1 MIAKSYREPTLHL
14 LDLPATLTYRSGV
27 ATMTTRSGP
36 RPPAPRPRVTS
47 VSTLYRSTIGKK
59 IVMAVTGLL
68 MLGFVVVHMAGNLKI
83 FFGQEEFDAYAHWLR
98 TIGEPIVHETWFLWI
113 QRTVLTVALVAHI
126 WSAASLSRADL
137 KARPI
142 GYQARRR
149 GGYATSTMRWGG
161 VILLLFIIYH
171 VLDLTMGVANP
182 ADAGADPYDRVVAA
196 FNVWYITLAYVVAM
210 GALCLHIAHGLW
222 SAANTL
228 GVNKATTAAY
238 RTTAIVIAAAI
249 TLGFLLVPFG

>member
-1 MIAKSYREPTLHL
+1 M
-14 LDLPATLTYRSGV
+14 
-27 ATMTTRSGP
+27 
-36 RPPAPRPRVTS
+36 
-47 VSTLYRSTIGKK
+47 STLYRSTIGKK
-59 IVMAVTGLL
+59 IVMAVSGLL

-83 FFGQEEFDAYAHWLR
+83 FFGEEEFDNYAHWLR

-113 QRTVLTVALVAHI
+113 QRLVLLIALVAHL
-126 WSAASLSRADL
+126 WAATSLSRADL
-137 KARPI
+137 RARPV
-142 GYQARRR
+142 GYQHRRR

-182 ADAGADPYDRVVAA
+182 ASDDAGPYARVVAD

-210 GALCLHIAHGLW
+210 GALALHIAHGLW

-228 GVNKATTAAY
+228 GVNAATTAAY
-238 RTTAIVIAAAI
+238 RTVALAVATAITV
-249 TLGFLLVPFG
+249 GFLLVPFGVVFGVLE

>member
-1 MIAKSYREPTLHL
+1 L
-14 LDLPATLTYRSGV
+14 ATRP
-27 ATMTTRSGP
+27 GP
-36 RPPAPRPRVTS
+36 NARVTS

-68 MLGFVVVHMAGNLKI
+68 MLAFVVVHMAGNLKI
-83 FFGQEEFDAYAHWLR
+83 FFGEAEFDSYAHWLR

-126 WSAASLSRADL
+126 WAAASLSRQDL

-171 VLDLTMGVANP
+171 VLDLTLGVANP
-182 ADAGADPYDRVVAA
+182 DPDAGPYGRVVAD
-196 FNVWYITLAYVVAM
+196 FHVWYITLAYVVAM
-210 GALCLHIAHGLW
+210 GALALHIAHGLW

-228 GVNKATTAAY
+228 GVNKATTTAY
-238 RTTAIVIAAAI
+238 RTVAVAVAAAI
-249 TLGFLLVPFG
+249 TLGFLLVPFGVVFGVLE

>member
-1 MIAKSYREPTLHL
+1 VTPK
-14 LDLPATLTYRSGV
+14 
-27 ATMTTRSGP
+27 
-36 RPPAPRPRVTS
+36 RVTS

-68 MLGFVVVHMAGNLKI
+68 MLAFVVVHMAGNLKI
-83 FFGQEEFDAYAHWLR
+83 FFGEQEFDSYAHWLR

-113 QRTVLTVALVAHI
+113 QRTVLLVALVAHL
-126 WSAASLSRADL
+126 WAAASLSRADL
-137 KARPI
+137 RARPVA
-142 GYQARRR
+142 YQARRR

-182 ADAGADPYDRVVAA
+182 AADGAGPYGRVVAD
-196 FNVWYITLAYVVAM
+196 FHVWYITLAYVVAM

-228 GVNKATTAAY
+228 GVNKATTTAY
-238 RTTAIVIAAAI
+238 RTVALAVAAAI
-249 TLGFLLVPFG
+249 TLGFLLVPFGVVFGVLE

>member
-1 MIAKSYREPTLHL
+1 L
-14 LDLPATLTYRSGV
+14 
-27 ATMTTRSGP
+27 TTRA
-36 RPPAPRPRVTS
+36 RPETRVTS
-47 VSTLYRSTIGKK
+47 VRTLYRSTIGKK

-83 FFGQEEFDAYAHWLR
+83 FFGEAEFNSYADWLR

-113 QRTVLTVALVAHI
+113 QRTVLLVALIAHV
-126 WSAASLSRADL
+126 WAAASLSRADL

-161 VILLLFIIYH
+161 VILLLFIVYH

-182 ADAGADPYDRVVAA
+182 DPDAGPYGRVVAD
-196 FNVWYITLAYVVAM
+196 FGVWYITLAYVVAM

-228 GVNKATTAAY
+228 GVNAATTAAY
-238 RTTAIVIAAAI
+238 RTVAVTVAVAI
-249 TLGFLLVPFG
+249 TLGFLLVPFGVVFGVLE